1 MTNEDFQSRFRGLK
15 QNFETIL
22 ENCRER
28 DQRHA
33 PDFNIF
39 EIAGI
44 ESNEAV
50 HSRMLSNL
58 LNPDGSHG
66 QGPLFLTRFIRHCEN
81 NIASFPSLLDSDIKK
96 TDFVQVIREFGSSD
110 GRPDIVIYSR
120 SPAFALI
127 IENKI
132 YAEDQDKQL
141 SRYRKLLDGENFR
154 FVGGR
159 RALIYLSLSGKRVRE
174 NGAISD
180 RDYFRLSYKTDIKEW
195 LQSCYDGIPSRLHEL
210 LRQYLDALDNLGDER
225 PTEVSE
231 SDELSEK

>member
-1 MTNEDFQSRFRGLK
+1 MTNEDFQSGFNRLK
-15 QNFETIL
+15 RDFGKVL

-39 EIAGI
+39 EIARI

-50 HSRMLSNL
+50 HSRMLSDL
-58 LNPDGSHG
+58 LNPDGRHG

-81 NIASFPSLLDSDIKK
+81 KFTGFPALLDRNIEG
-96 TDFVQVIREFGSSD
+96 TDFVQVIPEFGSAD

-132 YAEDQDKQL
+132 YAGDQDKQL
-141 SRYRKLLDGENFR
+141 LRYRKLLDESFR
-154 FVGGR
+154 FADGR
-159 RALIYLSLSGKRVRE
+159 KVLIYLSLLGKGCSENSG
-174 NGAISD
+174 ISEG
-180 RDYFRLSYKTDIKEW
+180 DYFRLSYKTDVKEW
-195 LQSCYDGIPSRLHEL
+195 LQSCYDRVPARVLEL
-210 LRQYLDALDNLGDER
+210 LRQYLDALDNLPDEIPNTDGGIR
-225 PTEVSE
+225 
-231 SDELSEK
+231 KR